1 MNSRAQTILRPAF
14 VLALRLAL
22 PSALLAFVL
31 ANVSGPAPSNEA
43 AARPAA
49 VPLFGKTE
57 PATNPTHLVLQA
69 DDRTVFGWL
78 SGTENFAGEFVH
90 VSLAGGK
97 EELVKVADDNTFSWP
112 YQVKEPTS
120 ATFEL
125 RPCKSAV
132 ATGSITLR
140 PRQADEPTVFFIVDR
155 TAYRPAQTL
164 NFAGF
169 LRRPDSQGEFAPL
182 AGRQVEVL
190 LKSEKKN
197 TTAAKLALT
206 ADEQGRI
213 VGSYTFLE
221 ADALDG
227 YRLSI
232 PGFKGEARLTL
243 GEFRKSKIKLKI
255 DGQAGREQ
263 LKLKFQA
270 VDFLDKPVAAT
281 QVSFTAQVIQRQP
294 QTKKTGLKTEQFAY
308 HVPVVSQF
316 NLEDLPEDER
326 LLFEAEGTL
335 FPTTGTP
342 GPTVAAQLSGQIELK
357 DKEAGEYAIPLQP
370 DWLKG
375 NCSVLVQ
382 GVIVDA
388 NGREQRATQSIALDE
403 KSRSVRLELAK
414 RSFAVDEKIE
424 VKARVVDEQGK
435 PLAATTTL
443 VAMRLTPA
451 RAAAVFAQE
460 ELLWDARN
468 SMPSRAYLN
477 RLDRLDH
484 INRPNGKFYPQRW
497 LPIQATESFQ
507 RNLATAVPFQGET
520 ATLQLKAAGAY
531 KLIAITQLA
540 DGTQLQNEIGCVIR
554 KTDDLAGLILHLDK
568 EDWSAGDRL
577 TGTIHSRFA
586 DARVLLTVRDANSIR
601 LAKPLQLK
609 GATLALDEALPAGL
623 RYGCSVDVLYLGE
636 YGESYVAARYV
647 RVTPTDRMLT
657 VTAKTKEVYGPGEKV
672 NIDLQ
677 VNRQEPVDLVVSV
690 YDQAL
695 LGIAA
700 DRSADID
707 SFYLA
712 DERIKH
718 TMARELL
725 RRQLGSL
732 TLEQALERAKEH
744 LKRSEENLPAAER
757 AALHQ
762 LVAAVQVPNYLNSA
776 NLATLLRVAGV
787 NVQPL
792 NAHFHNYGYHWNYHL
807 KDAKVLQRPLV
818 EVVEQP
824 INQWTVTCHLHNNVL
839 YLAEHHPELRQLARN
854 LGVQHLQQWNQN
866 ANLQNVLQ
874 ERRLGKESMAR
885 GDSHRSVSGNA
896 SHSVEGQAF
905 MSHLPAQGAPPVT
918 LIDADADQSHI
929 MVRRDFSDSA
939 FWNATVRTD
948 AQGKATAEFKLPD
961 SLTNWQVVV
970 TAVSRKMHVGQT
982 KARFRTFKPIMVWP
996 MIPRVFTEGDS
1007 VSLFASVHNCTD
1019 QPQAIRVKLK
1029 VENGAILTREE
1040 TTILVP
1046 AKSNAPVY
1054 WTFKAGQAGFTQLL
1068 MSADCDAG
1076 SDASLKRLPVTPV
1089 GAEQMVT
1096 ASGFCKDGVK
1106 FTVPPG
1112 VNLETAKFEIN
1123 FAPSLA
1129 ADMAETL
1136 NYLVEYPYGCVEQT
1150 MSRFLP
1156 AIKVAQ
1162 VLKQFQV
1169 NHPGLNQKLPNCV
1182 AGGIKRLLEL
1192 QQPDGGWGW
1201 HGGSQTHEM
1210 MTPYALFG
1218 LLQAEK
1224 AGYSIPN
1231 EDAIKRGLDRLKQ
1244 FIDGMGEHQTADR
1257 IYCMYVYSHRR
1268 DIQADWWKFIAAQ
1281 REKGKLSDY
1290 ALALSLEMAV
1300 QHKQHGLADQLSGAL
1315 HNRAQK
1321 ANGQVTWRTAGF
1333 SRWGDDLYE
1342 VTAAAMK
1349 ALVAYDKDDPLIDG
1363 VLGFFAATKR
1373 GNRWNSTKDTA
1384 MILYAMCDYLS
1395 RHNFTADGKQSLT
1408 FQVNGGAAQKIVF
1421 DDGLNKKATLT
1432 GKQLQA
1438 GENRISF
1445 KSQVSAA
1452 PVMYRLVFSYWQ
1464 SGGDIAPMNKGI
1476 QVMRR
1481 FYLLDDKGG
1490 RRELKSGDSVPR
1502 GSYIESDV
1510 DAQHGRQ
1517 QAMSYV
1523 LVESP
1528 KPCCAE
1534 FLPVDDPRY
1543 PQHSTQFA
1551 LREERTGFVAFHHEQ
1566 TPWHINDRCAMLAEL
1581 AGEYV
1586 IAPARVEL
1594 MYQTTTCGHSGTFR
1608 LKVVEDPGVKAAAA
1622 K

>member
-1 MNSRAQTILRPAF
+1 MSSRVQTLVRPVF
-14 VLALRLAL
+14 VLTLRLAL
-22 PSALLAFVL
+22 PLALLAFVL
-31 ANVSGPAPSNEA
+31 ANASGPTPSNEA
-43 AARPAA
+43 AGRPAA
-49 VPLFGKTE
+49 APLFDKTE
-57 PATNPTHLVLQA
+57 PAKNPTHLILQA
-69 DDRTVFGWL
+69 DDRTVFGWI
-78 SGTENFAGEFVH
+78 SGTESFAGEFVH

-97 EELVKVADDNTFSWP
+97 EELVKIAASNTFSWP
-112 YQVKEPTS
+112 YQVKEPIS
-120 ATFEL
+120 ASFEV

-132 ATGSITLR
+132 VTSSINLR
-140 PRQADEPTVFFIVDR
+140 PSQTDEPTVFFIVDR

-206 ADEQGRI
+206 SDEQGRI
-213 VGSYTFLE
+213 LGSYTFLE

-281 QVSFTAQVIQRQP
+281 QVSFTAQVIQRP
-294 QTKKTGLKTEQFAY
+294 AQTKKAGLKTEQFAY

-326 LLFEAEGTL
+326 LLFEADGTL
-335 FPTTGTP
+335 FSTMGTQ
-342 GPTVAAQLSGQIELK
+342 GPTVVAQLSGQIDLK
-357 DKEAGEYAIPLQP
+357 DKEVGEYAIPLQP

-382 GVIVDA
+382 GVIIDA

-424 VKARVVDEQGK
+424 VKARIVDEQGK

-443 VAMRLTPA
+443 VAMRLNPA
-451 RAAAVFAQE
+451 RAANFIRE
-460 ELLWDARN
+460 EQLWDARGAQ
-468 SMPSRAYLN
+468 SPRADAN
-477 RLDRLDH
+477 HFDRAH
-484 INRPNGKFYPQRW
+484 RPNGRLFPQRW
-497 LPIQATESFQ
+497 TPLSATEAFQ
-507 RNLATAVPFQGET
+507 RSLASAVPFQGET

-531 KLIAITQLA
+531 KLIAITHLE
-540 DGTQLQNEIGCVIR
+540 DGTQLQNEIGCVVR
-554 KTDDLAGLILHLDK
+554 KADDLAGLLLQLDK

-586 DARVLLTVRDANSIR
+586 DARVLLTVRDSNGIR

-609 GATLALDEALPAGL
+609 GASLALDEPMPSGL

-636 YGESYVAARYV
+636 HGESYVAARYV
-647 RVTPTDRMLT
+647 RVMPTDRMLT
-657 VTAKTKEVYGPGEKV
+657 VTATTKDVYGPGEKV
-672 NIDLQ
+672 KIDLQ
-677 VNRQEPVDLVVSV
+677 VNRREPVDLVVSV

-700 DRSADID
+700 DRSAEID

-732 TLEQALERAKEH
+732 TLEQALERAKER
-744 LKRSEENLPAAER
+744 LKRSAENMPEADRL
-757 AALHQ
+757 ALHQ
-762 LVAAVQVPNYLNSA
+762 LIAAVREPNYLNSI
-776 NLATLLRVAGV
+776 NLAALLRVAGV
-787 NVQPL
+787 NVHLL
-792 NAHFHNYGYHWNYHL
+792 NAHFHSYGHNWNYHL
-807 KDAKVLQRPLV
+807 KDGKALQRPLV
-818 EVVEQP
+818 DVVEQS

-839 YLAEHHPELRQLARN
+839 YLAEHHPDIR
-854 LGVQHLQQWNQN
+854 QHLERNFGMQQWNQN
-866 ANLQNVLQ
+866 GNLQMLLQ

-905 MSHLPAQGAPPVT
+905 LSHMPAQGAPPVT

-982 KARFRTFKPIMVWP
+982 KTRFRTFKPIMVWP

-1019 QPQAIRVKLK
+1019 EAQAIRVKLK

-1192 QQPDGGWGW
+1192 QQQDGGWAW
-1201 HGGSQTHEM
+1201 HGGGQTHEM

-1244 FIDGMGEHQTADR
+1244 FIDGMGENQTADR

-1290 ALALSLEMAV
+1290 ALALALEMAV

-1333 SRWGDDLYE
+1333 SRWGDDMYE

-1384 MILYAMCDYLS
+1384 MILYAMCDYLA
-1395 RHNFTADGKQSLT
+1395 RHNFTAEGKQSLT
-1408 FQVNGGAAQKIVF
+1408 FQVNGGAAQEVVF

-1445 KSQVSAA
+1445 KSKVSAA

-1464 SGGDIAPMNKGI
+1464 SGADIAPMNKGI

-1481 FYLLDDKGG
+1481 FYLLDGKGG

-1502 GSYIESDV
+1502 GAYIESDV

-1543 PQHSTQFA
+1543 PQHSTPYA

-1566 TPWHINDRCAMLAEL
+1566 TPWHINDRCVMLAEL

-1586 IAPARVEL
+1586 IAPARVEM

-1608 LKVVEDPGVKAAAA
+1608 LKVVDEPGVKAAA